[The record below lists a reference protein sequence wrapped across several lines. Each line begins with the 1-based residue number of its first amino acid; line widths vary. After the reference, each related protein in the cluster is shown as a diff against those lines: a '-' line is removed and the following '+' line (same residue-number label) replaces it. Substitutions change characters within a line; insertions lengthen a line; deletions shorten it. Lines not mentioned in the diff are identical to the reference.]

1 MREAVVLI
9 HGLWKTGSDMWR
21 LRQRLEKAGYECYK
35 FKYQSLKYSPEENAR
50 RLHQLVSSIDVPV
63 IHFVCHSLGGI
74 VLLRYF
80 DLHPSLTRGRVV
92 MLGSPVN
99 GSQVAMRLSK
109 HWYSRW
115 LIGRSGNDGLLEG
128 GPVWNSWRDIGIIAG
143 TMPVGIGLASGR
155 LESPHDG
162 TVSVSETVL
171 QGATDFITLPVTHTG
186 LLYSSSV
193 SQQTITFLRSGKF
206 GDEAG
211 NFLFESEPT

>member
-1 MREAVVLI
+1 MREVVVLV

-21 LRQRLEKAGYECYK
+21 LRQRLEKAGYECHK
-35 FKYQSLKYSPEENAR
+35 FSYQSLRHSPEENAR
-50 RLHQLVSSIDVPV
+50 RLHQLVSSIDARV

-80 DLHPSLTRGRVV
+80 DLHPSLIRGRVV
-92 MLGSPVN
+92 LLGSPVN
-99 GSQVAMRLSK
+99 GSQVAQRLSK

-115 LIGRSGNDGLLEG
+115 LIGRSGTDGLLAG
-128 GPVWNSWRDIGIIAG
+128 GPVWNSWRDIGVIAG
-143 TMPVGIGLASGR
+143 TMPVGIGLLSGR

-186 LLYSSSV
+186 LLYSSSA

-211 NFLFESEPT
+211 NFLLESEPT